1 MFALNL
7 HLTERRHRSITV
19 IVNFVHITPSSSV
32 PTVDLE
38 HVFIFRVFLNFNR
51 F

>member
-7 HLTERRHRSITV
+7 HRAERRHRSTTV
-19 IVNFVHITPSSSV
+19 IANFEQITPSSSV

-38 HVFIFRVFLNFNR
+38 HVFIF
-51 F
+51 